1 MSKDARECHT
11 IPYYVTHV
19 QFHPILCYIISISLM
34 RNVRSRKA
42 KRGRKGGR
50 GRGGGAQGRGRGFPI
65 IIFSRPNLLLA
76 FSSNQLF
83 LFVVLEKKKDL
94 FPICN
99 HPTRGMTGKSTEK
112 IPLFPRLKVWQFSS
126 TCSE

>member
-19 QFHPILCYIISISLM
+19 QFHPILCYIIFISLM
-34 RNVRSRKA
+34 CNVRSRKA

-50 GRGGGAQGRGRGFPI
+50 GRGGGQGRGRGFPI
-65 IIFSRPNLLLA
+65 IIFFRPNLLLA

-83 LFVVLEKKKDL
+83 LFVVLEEKKDL

-99 HPTRGMTGKSTEK
+99 HPTKVMTGKSTEK
-112 IPLFPRLKVWQFSS
+112 IPLFPRLRVWQFSS

>member
-19 QFHPILCYIISISLM
+19 QFHPILCYIIFISLM
-34 RNVRSRKA
+34 CNVRSRKA

-50 GRGGGAQGRGRGFPI
+50 GRGGGQGRGRGFPI
-65 IIFSRPNLLLA
+65 IIFFRPNLLLA

-112 IPLFPRLKVWQFSS
+112 IPLFLRLKVWQFSS

>member
-19 QFHPILCYIISISLM
+19 QFHPILCYIIFISLM

-42 KRGRKGGR
+42 KRGEREE
-50 GRGGGAQGRGRGFPI
+50 GGGGGQGRGRGRGFPI

-83 LFVVLEKKKDL
+83 LFVVLEKKKGSVSNLQSSHQGNDGKIYRENST
-94 FPICN
+94 FPE
-99 HPTRGMTGKSTEK
+99 T
-112 IPLFPRLKVWQFSS
+112 
-126 TCSE
+126 

>member
-19 QFHPILCYIISISLM
+19 QFHPIPCYIIFIILM

-42 KRGRKGGR
+42 KKGRKGGR
-50 GRGGGAQGRGRGFPI
+50 GRGGGAEGERGFPI

-83 LFVVLEKKKDL
+83 FFVVLEKKKDL

-99 HPTRGMTGKSTEK
+99 HPTKEMTGKSTEK